1 MMKRIVMVL
10 CTVCFGVG
18 YLITDSMAAERLIR
32 IPTGSRFE
40 KVGDVDSLRLPDGS
54 RIEMKRIAIR
64 DNAPIQ
70 DNIFGECEV
79 KFYDP
84 SGRVQEGKG
93 YLIMN
98 PAEGKLEGKKVK
110 IPVSIRFVPGR

>member
-1 MMKRIVMVL
+1 M
-10 CTVCFGVG
+10 
-18 YLITDSMAAERLIR
+18 ITDSTAAERLIS

-40 KVGDVDSLRLPDGS
+40 RVGDVESLRLPDGS
-54 RIEMKRIAIR
+54 RIEMKRITIR
-64 DNAPIQ
+64 DNAPIR

-79 KFYDP
+79 KFYDQA
-84 SGRVQEGKG
+84 GRLQEGKG

-110 IPVSIRFVPGR
+110 IPVTIRFVPGR